1 MPRKQY
7 PAFGKKLMLFRQSGK
22 VPSKVVMVVFNWELG
37 RAYPRIIITE
47 NTNTETLEFGYLSGI
62 PVQIVY
68 CSQDAGRVD
77 AVAQAILAVNP
88 SYLSTFAL
96 DLAEIGK
103 ATTILKPL
111 QNTTHIEEEVCV

>member
-22 VPSKVVMVVFNWELG
+22 VPANVVMVVFNWELG

-68 CSQDAGRVD
+68 CSQDANRVD
-77 AVAQAILAVNP
+77 AVVQAILKVNP

-96 DLAEIGK
+96 DLVDIGSK

-111 QNTTHIEEEVCV
+111 QNVQIEEGLCV